1 VFDDFY
7 VTPSGVKT
15 KYGSYT
21 DKNWDRYKQ
30 QEAFFRTHDQQT
42 GNLKYEP
49 GLEIVSPEFDLLTGI
64 RGIYQTLKPASK

>member
-21 DKNWDRYKQ
+21 DTNWNRYKQ